1 MIEANLVLFFNQ
13 ALELKKLQSPLYEE
27 FYNTLN
33 GGPPTPVGTANG
45 ENVLK
50 LPPKSRSPKRL
61 PSRRLS
67 AVADAANI
75 ASPKSHTNHLS
86 KNAAVHD
93 RTLQEIQPPPVG
105 EWNGLLNAQQETIS
119 PRFVN
124 TSFRSDS
131 AYLPLAKMFLSYSL
145 I

>member
-1 MIEANLVLFFNQ
+1 MRSCTIEDNSVLLFNQ
-13 ALELKKLQSPLYEE
+13 AVELKKMQSPLYEE

-33 GGPPTPVGTANG
+33 GSTLTPVGTANG
-45 ENVLK
+45 ENILS

-86 KNAAVHD
+86 KTPVVHD
-93 RTLQEIQPPPVG
+93 RTLQEIQSPSVG
-105 EWNGLLNAQQETIS
+105 EIQQETIS

-124 TSFRSDS
+124 TSLRSAL
-131 AYLPLAKMFLSYSL
+131 AYLC
-145 I
+145 